1 MQSTLKLYEL
11 AEARGILDQWLDES
25 EGELTPEIEELLNH
39 LDGKVDEKV
48 ERVGL
53 YIRER
58 LAHARAVKDERD
70 RLDAL
75 AKRDERAAE
84 SLKGYL
90 KHCMEQL
97 GKTKVPGLLATVS
110 IQKNSQPA
118 VTTGG
123 LAANE
128 LYAVPEAQRFV
139 RREETVIYT
148 LDREAILAAWRRDEP
163 LPMPI
168 VVDLGSHIRIR

>member
-1 MQSTLKLYEL
+1 MPQTLKLYEL
-11 AEARGILDQWLDES
+11 AQARGILDSWLEES
-25 EGELTPEIEELLNH
+25 DGELTPEIEELLNQ
-39 LDGKVDEKV
+39 LDGKVDEKI

-58 LAHARAVKDERD
+58 LAEAKAVKEERD

-110 IQKNSQPA
+110 IQQNSQPS
-118 VTTGG
+118 VTVA
-123 LAANE
+123 LNANE
-128 LYAVPEAQRFV
+128 LFAIPEARPFV
-139 RREETVIYT
+139 RREETVLYT
-148 LDREAILAAWRRDEP
+148 LDREAILAAWRRHEP
-163 LPMPI
+163 LPTPI
-168 VVDLGSHIRIR
+168 VVDLGSHIRIK